1 MERRNDLMAVFS
13 QANLEAVGGRDKIR
27 LCPRC
32 GLSLEY
38 ISEQGYCCPK
48 GHGCWW
54 PQGEQKVIREPPDA
68 VYAGG
73 AIEPKG
79 VSKGRK
85 RKKNRKEQ
93 WISDYIET

>member
-1 MERRNDLMAVFS
+1 MAFFS
-13 QANLEAVGGRDKIR
+13 QANLEAVGVKNDKMR